1 MARSRTLSFFILKG
15 RCDKTLKT
23 SVVEAEKRMNR
34 VSIDSEIFELPLSSF
49 VLEPDYANIAKEVAT
64 YITTS
69 FIRNPL
75 VGRLAHISFCKPHGC
90 DSCLFDPQWIPF
102 LIFIYHNSSSLT
114 DQPTGRIVQQL
125 LCQTSM
131 RLRARWFLRVLPSG
145 RFQHL
150 HGNQYAVIMR

>member
-23 SVVEAEKRMNR
+23 SVVEAEKRTNR

-69 FIRNPL
+69 FISNPL
-75 VGRLAHISFCKPHGC
+75 VDGPPTSLFVYLTGAIAACSILNGFLSQFLFIIIRHLQRIDPLIELFSGYFARLQCGFAQGGSFAFCHLGNFSTC
-90 DSCLFDPQWIPF
+90 MVAD
-102 LIFIYHNSSSLT
+102 
-114 DQPTGRIVQQL
+114 
-125 LCQTSM
+125 M
-131 RLRARWFLRVLPSG
+131 RW
-145 RFQHL
+145 
-150 HGNQYAVIMR
+150 